1 MALVNAVD
9 IVLPRLRQEEGFRAT
24 LYRDTQGHQTIG
36 YGLNVDAGISQRV
49 AAAALQAQ
57 LEELQE
63 ALVKYPWYAQL
74 DPVRQSVLV
83 DIAFNNGINGLLHFP
98 HLLAALS
105 RQDWASAATECHVE
119 NPELAGRYQKLSQIL
134 LTGII

>member
-1 MALVNAVD
+1 MNAVE

-63 ALVKYPWYAQL
+63 ALAKYPWYAPI
-74 DPVRQSVLV
+74 DPVRQSVLL
-83 DIAFNNGINGLLHFP
+83 DIAFNNGLAGLMHFP
-98 HLLAALS
+98 HMLAAIS

-119 NPELAGRYQKLSQIL
+119 NPELAGRYQKLAQLL
-134 LTGII
+134 LTGMS

>member
-1 MALVNAVD
+1 MTPID
-9 IVLPRLRQEEGFRAT
+9 IALPRIKTEEGFRSAI
-24 LYRDTQGHQTIG
+24 YNDSEGHPSIG
-36 YGLNVDAGISQRV
+36 YGLNLDAGISQRV

-63 ALVKYPWYAQL
+63 DLSKYPWYASL
-74 DPVRQSVLV
+74 DAVRQSVLL
-83 DIAFNNGINGLLHFP
+83 DMAFNLGLAGLLHFP

-119 NPELAGRYQKLSQIL
+119 NPELAGRYKILSQIL
-134 LTGII
+134 LTGIANGT